1 MINHPHRSKKARK
14 QEPKITVPAFK
25 GFDKN
30 LVCREF
36 KYEIGKSYTFTGSP
50 VICQSGFH
58 ACDMP
63 LDAWTYY
70 GPVTSRYCSVELS
83 GAMAQND
90 EKDSKIAAAEI
101 TIKAELKLP
110 EIIRAAVAWILERA
124 KTNTATGDSGHAA
137 ATGNSGHAAA
147 TGNSGH
153 AAATGDYGHAAAT
166 GDSGHAAATG
176 YSGHAA
182 ATGYSGHAA
191 ATGYSGHA
199 AVKGKNAIAAAL
211 AKNGSAC
218 AEDGG
223 AIMLAAYDDNWNLLA
238 VFSSKVGENGIEAG
252 KTYTLGA
259 DGKPIEKELCLS
271 GFHP

>member
-147 TGNSGH
+147 TG
-153 AAATGDYGHAAAT
+153 DYGHAAAT
-166 GDSGHAAATG
+166 GD
-176 YSGHAA
+176 
-182 ATGYSGHAA
+182 SGHAA